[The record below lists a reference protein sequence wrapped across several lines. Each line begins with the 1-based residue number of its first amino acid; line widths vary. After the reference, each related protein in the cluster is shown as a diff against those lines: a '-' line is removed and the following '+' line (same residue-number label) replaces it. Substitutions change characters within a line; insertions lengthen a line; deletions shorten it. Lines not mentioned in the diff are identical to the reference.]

1 MAIISPNPE
10 PWDALHKQLVHYAR
24 TNSCVPPS
32 PPRPLIL
39 AGWVYSN
46 DLEKKRRWEETTQ
59 WASENGCSELIG
71 IISDDDYYFG

>member
-1 MAIISPNPE
+1 MVVISPNPL
-10 PWDALHKQLVHYAR
+10 PWKALYEQLVHYGR

-46 DLEKKRRWEETTQ
+46 DLEKNVGGKRQ
-59 WASENGCSELIG
+59 PSGQAKMDVAS
-71 IISDDDYYFG
+71 